1 MRASGRGSCHSGVMD
16 IARLLGFV
24 MLYLAALMRVENAV
38 LAQGMP
44 PPSAE
49 QSILESLRSAGLT
62 SSATVLQKAI
72 DTGKLTLPPNGEF
85 TIFAPSNAV
94 LDALVS
100 TNQANV
106 DRVFLHHV
114 ANESLPYDM
123 LVSLNIGTVIPTF
136 HPRRNLLITDNIPS
150 TYQIHGVQVQLAE
163 LCAGVP
169 GVSCHAVDGV
179 FGGYISPFAMPPS
192 VPPPVPAPFLPP
204 LPGIVLPPPMGAP
217 TMAPASSPTYGGPG
231 SPYAPPGPVNGAP
244 PFTPGGPGG
253 VGGPPA
259 TAPAP
264 GTGAAPDALFT
275 DYNLLKSLAAAAF
288 VATVVHSLL

>member
-1 MRASGRGSCHSGVMD
+1 MFC
-16 IARLLGFV
+16 
-24 MLYLAALMRVENAV
+24 LAALMRIENAV

-62 SSATVLQKAI
+62 SSATVLQKVIAN
-72 DTGKLTLPPNGEF
+72 GKLTLPPSGEF
-85 TIFAPSNAV
+85 TIFAPTNTV

-100 TNQANV
+100 TNQANI

-123 LVSLNIGTVIPTF
+123 LVSLNIGTMIPTF
-136 HPRRNLLITDNIPS
+136 HPRRNLLITDNTPS
-150 TYQIHGVQVQLAE
+150 SYQIHGVQVQLAE

-179 FGGYISPFAMPPS
+179 FNSYISPLALPPS
-192 VPPPVPAPFLPP
+192 VQPLVPAPFLAP
-204 LPGIVLPPPMGAP
+204 LPGIVPPSPTGAP
-217 TMAPASSPTYGGPG
+217 MSAPASSPIYGGPG
-231 SPYAPPGPVNGAP
+231 SPYATPGPVTGAP

-253 VGGPPA
+253 PGGPPA

-275 DYNLLKSLAAAAF
+275 DYNLLQSFAAAAF